1 MGQVQPM
8 KIKTLQDT
16 LKKKHGDTFVTE
28 ATELGDVERLPI
40 GIYPF
45 DFASGG
51 GFPRGKLSIVWG
63 KESTGKTNMLL
74 MALAANQRLEPE
86 KRNVFID
93 VEHSYDKK
101 WAARLGVDNKKL
113 VLFKPDYGEQAVDI
127 IQACIQ
133 ADDVGVIGID
143 SIAALI
149 PTNEMDS
156 TAEKAQ
162 VGGNALL
169 VSKLMKKT
177 VLELSKASRRGSY
190 PTIIAVNQY
199 RLKIG
204 IMFGNPETQPGGN
217 ALKHTSG
224 LTIHMRGTDIID
236 KDIDEKRPA
245 FKEMKGKI
253 QKFKVPILYQNF
265 EFMFPVITKGGL
277 TIGQVDSW
285 KTVVIQLKELG
296 WLYKHKTK
304 VICLDAEFATFKAV
318 KEYFDANP
326 DIYAQVQEKITEAF
340 MSDMYGDHDEEDEVE
355 T

>member
-1 MGQVQPM
+1 M
-8 KIKTLQDT
+8 KIEHLQYE
-16 LKKKHGDTFVTE
+16 LKKKHGDKFVTK
-28 ATELGDVERLPI
+28 ATEIGDVERLPT

-63 KESTGKTNMLL
+63 RESTGKTNLL
-74 MALAANQRLEPE
+74 LKAIAQNQILEPD

-101 WAARLGVDNKKL
+101 WAALLGVDNDKL

-127 IQACIQ
+127 IQAAMQ

-156 TAEKAQ
+156 TAEKVQ

-169 VSKLMKKT
+169 VSKLMKKS
-177 VLELSKASRRGSY
+177 VLELSKASRRGSW
-190 PTIIAVNQY
+190 PTIIAINQY

-204 IMFGNPETQPGGN
+204 VMFGNPETQPGGN

-224 LTIHMRGTDIID
+224 LTIHLRGKDIID
-236 KDIDEKRPA
+236 SSIDDKRPS

-253 QKFKVPILYQNF
+253 EKFKVPILYQNF

-277 TIGQVDSW
+277 KIGEVDSW
-285 KTVVIQLKELG
+285 KTVNNQLRDLG
-296 WLYKHKTK
+296 WMYKHKGK
-304 VICLDAEFATFKAV
+304 VICLDAEFDTFKAV
-318 KEYFDANP
+318 REYFKLDP
-326 DIYAQVQEKITEAF
+326 EVYIQVQEKITEAF
-340 MSDMYGDHDEEDEVE
+340 MADMYGDHEEDEIE
-355 T
+355 EED